1 MPVRLTRLLWVQEP
15 SGSHHALPSCWLRG
29 SLRAAL
35 LCSLLAAAW
44 EPTCG
49 LYVRAMLVF
58 RGSDDVFVCARRIRH
73 SLAAG
78 SAKPPKTINRVF
90 GAV

>member
-1 MPVRLTRLLWVQEP
+1 MPVRLTRLLWVQEL
-15 SGSHHALPSCWLRG
+15 SGSHHALPSRWFQGYLRT
-29 SLRAAL
+29 AL
-35 LCSLLAAAW
+35 VCSLLTAEC
-44 EPTCG
+44 EPTRG

-58 RGSDDVFVCARRIRH
+58 CGSDNLFVCARRIRH

-78 SAKPPKTINRVF
+78 SGKPPKTINRVF

>member
-1 MPVRLTRLLWVQEP
+1 MPMRLTRLLWVQEP
-15 SGSHHALPSCWLRG
+15 SGSHPALPSRWLRG
-29 SLRAAL
+29 
-35 LCSLLAAAW
+35 SLLAAAW
-44 EPTCG
+44 EPTWG

-58 RGSDDVFVCARRIRH
+58 RGSDDVFGCARRIRH

-78 SAKPPKTINRVF
+78 SGKPPKTINRVF